1 MREFIAKKREIFLVM
16 MTIDNKREELTKLQ
30 ERATLREEAIIKG
43 EQMLAEDAARF
54 DAFLKENDEKLQTVK
69 RAADTELKGKQEKVS
84 ELSSQQ
90 FALQSAVVLCTI
102 NQSFLH
108 QKSLIR

>member
-30 ERATLREEAIIKG
+30 ERASLREAAVVKG

-54 DAFLKENDEKLQTVK
+54 DAFLKDNDEKLQTVK
-69 RAADTELKGKQEKVS
+69 RNADAEVKAKQEKVC
-84 ELSSQQ
+84 
-90 FALQSAVVLCTI
+90 SAQVCNLMAP
-102 NQSFLH
+102 
-108 QKSLIR
+108 